1 MYDQFYRPPTRSAFP
16 PAVKNLLIINALVF
30 LGQQS
35 DRYETALLQWFALW
49 PITSYDIG
57 VVFFPW
63 QVVSYSF
70 LHGGTPHLF
79 FNLFAL
85 WMFGVGVENTWGSRR
100 FVIFY
105 FVCVIGAG
113 LTQLTVATIAA
124 ASGSV
129 YPTVG
134 ASGGVFGVLLAFAML
149 FPNHRIYLYFAIP
162 IPAKWFVIGYGA
174 MELFAGITNTQS
186 GVAHFAHLGGM
197 AAGFLLIQYW
207 RGRLPLQPRRRMYW

>member
-1 MYDQFYRPPTRSAFP
+1 MSAFP
-16 PAVKNLLIINALVF
+16 PVIKNLLIINALVF
-30 LGQQS
+30 LGQFLY
-35 DRYETALLQWFALW
+35 DTALLQWFALW

-57 VVFFPW
+57 VGFLPW
-63 QVVSYSF
+63 QIVSYSF
-70 LHGGTPHLF
+70 LHGGMTHLF

-85 WMFGVGVENTWGSRR
+85 WMFGVGIENTWGSQR
-100 FVIFY
+100 FVTFY

-113 LTQLTVATIAA
+113 LTQLAVATMAA

-207 RGRLPLQPRRRMYW
+207 RGKLPLQPRRRMYW